1 MPEQNE
7 DYSYKIIEL
16 SGSSSVS
23 IEEAVQNATGKPISS
38 RVCRN
43 EAGSEANRRS
53 VKVAGLRF
61 DSRPQRRRALAV
73 VAVVAVPRALFGVKF
88 WALASH
94 RCLPQRGCYP
104 SLRL

>member
-23 IEEAVQNATGKPISS
+23 IEKVVQNATGKPISS

-43 EAGSEANRRS
+43 EAGSGANRRS
-53 VKVAGLRF
+53 VKVCWIAFRQP
-61 DSRPQRRRALAV
+61 STTPQGARGCGSCGSASRALWRKILGTR
-73 VAVVAVPRALFGVKF
+73 VAPMSAATRL
-88 WALASH
+88 
-94 RCLPQRGCYP
+94 LP
-104 SLRL
+104 